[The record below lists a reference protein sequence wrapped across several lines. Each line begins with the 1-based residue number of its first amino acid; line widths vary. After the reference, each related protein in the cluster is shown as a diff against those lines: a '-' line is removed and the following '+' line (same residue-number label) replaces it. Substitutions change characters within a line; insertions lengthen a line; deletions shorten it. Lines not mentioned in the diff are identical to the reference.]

1 MIIVNVEW
9 PARDKNHTTGWP
21 AFFKPLKLICNIHI
35 FPLKRISEKVSE
47 NLCALFWADG
57 LVGVDSVVDKTDG
70 VDVDGGTE
78 DRHDFKY
85 IVARYKK
92 IGNTLNIG
100 NSMNKK
106 HEQL

>member
-1 MIIVNVEW
+1 ME
-9 PARDKNHTTGWP
+9 A
-21 AFFKPLKLICNIHI
+21 LKID
-35 FPLKRISEKVSE
+35 RI
-47 NLCALFWADG
+47 
-57 LVGVDSVVDKTDG
+57 
-70 VDVDGGTE
+70 
-78 DRHDFKY
+78 DFKY

>member
-78 DRHDFKY
+78 DRQDRF
-85 IVARYKK
+85 
-92 IGNTLNIG
+92 
-100 NSMNKK
+100 
-106 HEQL
+106 